1 VWRTLEQSE
10 GSSVALAWLV
20 GSNPRLGEATPVTYI
35 RELRVEEVLGAA
47 EAFVNDVY
55 A

>member
-1 VWRTLEQSE
+1 
-10 GSSVALAWLV
+10 
-20 GSNPRLGEATPVTYI
+20 VTYI